1 MSSNCLNIYTELV
14 GDAPWRPPS
23 EGTVGG
29 WAGGRGT
36 MAGMAR
42 VCVLTCSDS
51 GADGVRADES
61 GETIVRMLFE
71 AGHTVMRHDIVRD
84 ERALIAEHLRV
95 WADSELC
102 DVILTTG
109 GTGLTKR
116 DVTPEATRDVA
127 ERDVPGIAYA
137 LVANGLQH
145 TPYAALTRGIAVTR
159 GAVLIVNLPGSPKAV
174 AQGMDVVLPLLGHVA
189 ELLQGPVEHAQE
201 IR

>member
-1 MSSNCLNIYTELV
+1 MNYVPLRELCSFRH
-14 GDAPWRPPS
+14 GGTPSKANASFWQGSIPWVSPKD
-23 EGTVGG
+23 
-29 WAGGRGT
+29 
-36 MAGMAR
+36 MK
-42 VCVLTCSDS
+42 
-51 GADGVRADES
+51 
-61 GETIVRMLFE
+61 
-71 AGHTVMRHDIVRD
+71 
-84 ERALIAEHLRV
+84 RALIAEHLRV

-201 IR
+201 NR